1 MNKEQTYSISKVA
14 ERTGLSTETL
24 RYYEKIG
31 LLASPMRGGG
41 QKRMYN
47 EKDIGRILFL
57 NHLKRTDMPLK
68 KIKEYV
74 HHYSQKNDAH
84 CYALLD
90 SHREAIEQRIS
101 ELNATAEI
109 IRYKLKHF
117 QEIKDGHQKEE
128 NTDEN

>member
-1 MNKEQTYSISKVA
+1 MNEERTYSISEVA
-14 ERTGLSTETL
+14 EQTGLSTDTL

-31 LLASPMRGGG
+31 LLASPTRGGG
-41 QKRMYN
+41 QKRMYD
-47 EKDIGRILFL
+47 EGDIGRIRFL
-57 NHLKRTDMPLK
+57 NHLRRTDMPLK

-74 HHYSQKNDAH
+74 EHYSLKDDAH

-90 SHREAIEQRIS
+90 AHREAIELRIS

-128 NTDEN
+128 KEYED

>member
-1 MNKEQTYSISKVA
+1 MNKELTYSISQVA

-31 LLASPMRGGG
+31 LLASPMRGRG

-47 EKDIGRILFL
+47 QEDIGRILFL

-74 HHYSQKNDAH
+74 HYYTLKNDAH

-90 SHREAIEQRIS
+90 SHRETIEQRIT
-101 ELNATAEI
+101 ELNETVEI

-117 QEIKDGHQKEE
+117 LEIKDGYQKGE
-128 NTDEN
+128 NNDDN